1 MQAVALAEP
10 QRASM
15 RERGLTL
22 AEELQHT
29 LEGQIVGGLLKPG
42 SRLDEAELCERFQMS
57 RTPVR
62 EALKALAGIGLVDM
76 RGQKGASVARLS
88 VSTLIEMFQ
97 VMSQLE
103 GLCARYAARRA
114 TEEQREQLARVH
126 ERLERIAD
134 GDHARF
140 YDVNQEFHDALYD
153 ASNTSYLAS
162 QTRMLRKRLRV
173 YRKYVTHH
181 PGRMSATIVEHA
193 GILHAIARRDAEAAF
208 HAASSHVT
216 LLQDDMVDLIAAF
229 SQNFLPTVNP

>member
-1 MQAVALAEP
+1 MQVADLAEP
-10 QRASM
+10 QQAPT
-15 RERGLTL
+15 RERGATL

-29 LEGQIVGGLLKPG
+29 LESQIVGGLLKPG
-42 SRLDEAELCERFQMS
+42 ARLDEAELCERFQMS

-103 GLCARYAARRA
+103 GLCARYAARRS
-114 TEEQREQLARVH
+114 TDEQRTQLARVH
-126 ERLERIAD
+126 ERLEQIAD
-134 GDHARF
+134 GDHSRF

-173 YRKYVTHH
+173 YRQYVTHH
-181 PGRMSATIVEHA
+181 PGRMTATIVEHA
-193 GILHAIARRDAEAAF
+193 GILQAIARRDAEAAF
-208 HAASSHVT
+208 NAASSHVT

-229 SQNFLPTVNP
+229 SQNFLPNANP